1 MKQAQLL
8 SIVFSL
14 IIFTGITAG
23 SAVAYAD
30 SDDDYDKDDLEDK
43 LEYFCGLSEDEKT
56 QLYGEYPDLENYKTQ
71 LEKFCELDE
80 DEREEKIELFIEEH
94 FPEYAESEDE
104 YKREDDYEHE
114 TNDDDYEKDDDYE
127 HEKDHD
133 YERDYDIEEILEKYC
148 EMTDDEKAAFTADH
162 DKSAE
167 HQEKME
173 EYCLLDESEQDAF
186 IDELEEKYEKHDYDP
201 KEIHEKYCEMTDE
214 EKESFTAEHEKSEEH
229 KEKLDDYCTL
239 DESER
244 ETFIEEHEE
253 EHKKYHKKGDYDA
266 REMMD
271 EFCEMEY
278 DDKLAHLEQHDK
290 LDHLSTME
298 EYCALDDEGRD
309 AFIEDNKDSMKK
321 DMTEHRDSMMDKRS
335 EHKDSMKEKIS
346 EHKDSMKSDSKKK
359 MILKASALNIEQKD
373 SIKAMHAELR
383 DLKQS
388 LRDKSISD
396 TDKEDL
402 RDQFMELAK
411 EFSMTWL
418 SPRHQVYA
426 GIDAQE
432 VECRE
437 GFELVMKT
445 SNASPMCV
453 KETTADKLV
462 KRGIAILAS

>member
-1 MKQAQLL
+1 MKQTQLL

-30 SDDDYDKDDLEDK
+30 SDDDYDMDDLDDK
-43 LEYFCGLSEDEKT
+43 LEYFCELSNDEKT
-56 QLYGEYPDLENYKTQ
+56 QLYSEYSDLENYKTQ
-71 LEKFCELDE
+71 LEEFCELDE

-94 FPEYAESEDE
+94 FPEYAESEDKYE
-104 YKREDDYEHE
+104 RNDDYEHE

-127 HEKDHD
+127 HEKEHD
-133 YERDYDIEEILEKYC
+133 YERDYDIEDILEKYC
-148 EMTDDEKAAFTADH
+148 EMTNDEKAAFIEDH

-173 EYCLLDESEQDAF
+173 EYCLLDESEKDSF
-186 IDELEEKYEKHDYDP
+186 IDELEDKYEKHDYDP

-214 EKESFTAEHEKSEEH
+214 EKESFIAEHEKSEEH
-229 KEKLDDYCTL
+229 KEKLDKYCTL

-244 ETFIEEHEE
+244 EAFIEEHEDKT
-253 EHKKYHKKGDYDA
+253 KKYHKKGDYNA

-278 DDKLAHLEQHDK
+278 DDKLAYLEKYDK

-309 AFIEDNKDSMKK
+309 AFIEENKDSMKK
-321 DMTEHRDSMMDKRS
+321 DMA

-359 MILKASALNIEQKD
+359 MILKASSLSVEQKD
-373 SIKAMHAELR
+373 SIKVMHGELR

-418 SPRHQVYA
+418 SPRHQVSA
-426 GIDAQE
+426 GIDAQM

-445 SNASPMCV
+445 SNASPICV
-453 KETTADKLV
+453 KETTAEKLV

>member
-1 MKQAQLL
+1 
-8 SIVFSL
+8 
-14 IIFTGITAG
+14 
-23 SAVAYAD
+23 
-30 SDDDYDKDDLEDK
+30 
-43 LEYFCGLSEDEKT
+43 
-56 QLYGEYPDLENYKTQ
+56 
-71 LEKFCELDE
+71 
-80 DEREEKIELFIEEH
+80 
-94 FPEYAESEDE
+94 
-104 YKREDDYEHE
+104 
-114 TNDDDYEKDDDYE
+114 
-127 HEKDHD
+127 
-133 YERDYDIEEILEKYC
+133 
-148 EMTDDEKAAFTADH
+148 MTDDEKAAFIEDH

-173 EYCLLDESEQDAF
+173 EYCMLDESEKDSF
-186 IDELEEKYEKHDYDP
+186 IDELEDKYEKHDYDP

-214 EKESFTAEHEKSEEH
+214 EKESFIVEHEKSEEH
-229 KEKLDDYCTL
+229 KEKLDKYCTL

-244 ETFIEEHEE
+244 EAFIEEHEDE
-253 EHKKYHKKGDYDA
+253 TKKYHKKGDYNA

-271 EFCEMEY
+271 KFCEMEY
-278 DDKLAHLEQHDK
+278 DDKLAYLEKHDK
-290 LDHLSTME
+290 LDHLSALE

-309 AFIEDNKDSMKK
+309 TFIEENKDSMKK
-321 DMTEHRDSMMDKRS
+321 DMA

-346 EHKDSMKSDSKKK
+346 EHKDSMKSNSKKK
-359 MILKASALNIEQKD
+359 MILKASALSAEQKD
-373 SIKAMHAELR
+373 SIKAMHGELR
-383 DLKQS
+383 ELKQS

-418 SPRHQVYA
+418 SPRHQVSA

-437 GFELVMKT
+437 GFDLVMKT

-453 KETTADKLV
+453 KETTAEKLV